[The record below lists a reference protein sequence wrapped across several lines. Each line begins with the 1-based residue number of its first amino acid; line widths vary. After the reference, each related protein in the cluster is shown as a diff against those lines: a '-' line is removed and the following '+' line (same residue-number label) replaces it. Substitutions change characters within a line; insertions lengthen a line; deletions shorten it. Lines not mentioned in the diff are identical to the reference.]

1 LAVSNLQGY
10 GDPRAALWSH
20 GFQRNRSAR
29 RHARQSESSIVIMVT
44 PDVHTDF
51 SGEMSYGDYLQ
62 LDTLLSAQKPLSG
75 AHDELLFVTIHQV
88 KELWMKLMNHELDTA
103 MANIRADALQP
114 AFKCL
119 ARVSRIQQQLIQ
131 AWDVLSTMTPAD
143 YLSFRP
149 VLGRSSGFQSWQ
161 YRLLEF
167 KLGLK
172 NENMLKP
179 HAHRPE
185 IMEPLRRALE
195 APSLYDEALRL
206 LARRGF
212 AIPAEV
218 LSADVRQRHAPNKG
232 VETVWAIIYKD
243 SEQHFDLYELAE
255 ELVDLEDAF
264 QIWRFRHM
272 KTVERII
279 GMRAGTGGSA
289 GVPYLKGVLD
299 LILFPELWSVRTV
312 L

>member
-1 LAVSNLQGY
+1 MQTWTNTYIA
-10 GDPRAALWSH
+10 PMA
-20 GFQRNRSAR
+20 
-29 RHARQSESSIVIMVT
+29 T
-44 PDVHTDF
+44 PNIHTDF
-51 SGEMSYGDYLQ
+51 SGKMSYGDYLH
-62 LDTLLSAQKPLSG
+62 LDTLLTAQHPLSE
-75 AHDELLFVTIHQV
+75 AHDELLFITIHQI

-103 MANIRADALQP
+103 IAKIQADQLRP

-119 ARVSRIQQQLIQ
+119 ARISRIQQQLIQ

-149 VLGRSSGFQSWQ
+149 VLGQSSGFQSWQ

-172 NENMLKP
+172 NESMMRP

-185 IMEPLRRALE
+185 TIAALERALSS
-195 APSLYDEALRL
+195 PSVYDEALRL
-206 LARRGF
+206 LARRGLP
-212 AIPAEV
+212 IPDDV
-218 LSADVRQRHAPNKG
+218 LAVDVRQRHVADAR
-232 VETVWAIIYKD
+232 VEAVWATIYRN
-243 SEQHFDLYELAE
+243 SEQYFDLYELAE

-264 QIWRFRHM
+264 QTWRFRHM

-279 GMRAGTGGSA
+279 GMRPGTGGSA
-289 GVPYLKGVLD
+289 GVSYLKSVLD
-299 LILFPELWSVRTV
+299 LTLFPELWSVRTA